1 MVVRLNA
8 FANHMYTKLN
18 GIGKMTEKLFWYAR
32 NAAKRRHCLLIL
44 IPLGSSALERINGGA
59 DMNGKTC
66 KTCIENDNGLCD
78 RKGILIEED
87 DTCEKHTASW
97 KEAMM
102 ENFIRKS
109 MW

>member
-1 MVVRLNA
+1 
-8 FANHMYTKLN
+8 
-18 GIGKMTEKLFWYAR
+18 
-32 NAAKRRHCLLIL
+32 
-44 IPLGSSALERINGGA
+44 
-59 DMNGKTC
+59 MNNKTC

-97 KEAMM
+97 KETMM